1 MKTTIEVEGM
11 ITVGAL
17 ADKLALP
24 VAKIITELMKN
35 GVMATVN
42 EKIDFETAQIITEE
56 LGLEVELVK
65 KEEAPV
71 ALKQTKARPAVDDP
85 DAVTRPPVIAVMG
98 HVDHGKTS
106 LLDAVRGADVVKSE
120 AGGIT
125 QHIAAY
131 YIEHPGSDGSTRA
144 ITLLDTPG
152 HEAFAALREH
162 GAQLTDLVVI
172 VVAADD
178 GIKPQTLEA
187 IRFARKAGV
196 KIVVAITKMDKPE
209 ANPDRVKQQLAE
221 QELLPEEWG
230 GDTVVLGVSSKT
242 GQGIKELL
250 DMVLLVADVEDLKAV
265 SKKPAVGLIIESHM
279 EQGRGAVA
287 RALVTEGTLKPGD
300 LVVAGGTYGK
310 IRNLE
315 STDGKPLKQ
324 ATPSMPVI
332 ITGLKSLPEFG
343 DSFEVVANEKQAR
356 TLASSE
362 AGSRSVSGGHLQIT
376 GNELIR
382 LINRSNQL
390 QELNVIIK
398 ADVQGSLTSV
408 IDSLKTLDNDEV
420 AIRVVGSGIGAITEN
435 DIRLAVSAKA
445 IIYGFHVDFPAGI
458 RQLASRDKV
467 PVKLYKVIYELIDDA
482 KEELSALLAPEVV
495 ETELG
500 TLIVRG
506 IFKTTKTEV
515 ICGGEVTK
523 GKLKVPALAR
533 VMRDKEQLAEVEVTS
548 LRRGP
553 QDAKEVLEG
562 EMCGLSFTST
572 SRVDVQE
579 GDRIEFFT
587 RELKERSL

>member
-1 MKTTIEVEGM
+1 MSTTIEIEDM

-35 GVMATVN
+35 GIMATVN
-42 EKIDFETAQIITEE
+42 EKIDFDTAQIITGE
-56 LGLEVELVK
+56 LGLDVELVK
-65 KEEAPV
+65 KAVGP
-71 ALKQTKARPAVDDP
+71 AAIQRPKPAADDP
-85 DAVTRPPVIAVMG
+85 SATYRPPVVAVMG

-106 LLDAVRGADVVKSE
+106 LLDAIRGANVVKGE

-125 QHIAAY
+125 QHISAY
-131 YIEHPGSDGSTRA
+131 FIDHGGRA
-144 ITLLDTPG
+144 ITFLDTPG

-162 GAQLTDLVVI
+162 GAQLTDLVII

-196 KIVVAITKMDKPE
+196 KIIVAITKMDKAE

-230 GDTVVLGVSSKT
+230 GDTVIMPVSAKAAT
-242 GQGIKELL
+242 GITELL
-250 DMVLLVADVEDLKAV
+250 DMVLLVADVEELKANA
-265 SKKPAVGLIIESHM
+265 KKPAQGLIIESHM

-287 RALVTEGTLKPGD
+287 RALVTEGTLKGGD

-315 STDGKPLKQ
+315 GTDGKPLKE

-332 ITGLKSLPEFG
+332 ITGLKQLPEFG
-343 DSFEVVANEKQAR
+343 DSFEVAKNEKEARLLATAQAQGR
-356 TLASSE
+356 A
-362 AGSRSVSGGHLQIT
+362 AGAGHLNISS
-376 GNELIR
+376 NELIR

-390 QELNVIIK
+390 QELNIIVK

-420 AIRVVGSGIGAITEN
+420 AVRIVGSGVGAITEN
-435 DIRLAVSAKA
+435 DVHMAATSKA
-445 IIYGFHVDFPAGI
+445 IIYGFHTQFPASI
-458 RQLASRDKV
+458 KQLAARDKV
-467 PVKLYKVIYELIDDA
+467 SIRLFQVIYELIDDVKA
-482 KEELSALLAPEVV
+482 ELTMLLAPEVV

-500 TLIVRG
+500 RLVVRG
-506 IFKTTKTEV
+506 VFKTTKTEV

-523 GKLKVPALAR
+523 GKLKAPALAR
-533 VMRDKEQLAEVEVTS
+533 VMRGDETLAEVEVTN
-548 LRRGP
+548 LKRGP

-562 EMCGLSFTST
+562 EMCGLSFTSQA
-572 SRVDVQE
+572 RVDVQE
-579 GDRIEFFT
+579 GDRVEVFT
-587 RELKERSL
+587 RELKARTL